1 MAQYFVC
8 LANQLPC
15 PDQSQVLVTEIGVED
30 FGAIGITPGTVGMA
44 FTFGF
49 GLVFSI
55 AVLGLVVGWLV
66 RLVRGI

>member
-1 MAQYFVC
+1 MAHYFVC
-8 LANQLPC
+8 LADQLPC

-30 FGAIGITPGTVGMA
+30 FAAIGITPGTVGMA

-55 AVLGLVVGWLV
+55 AVMGLVVGWVLRV
-66 RLVRGI
+66 VRGI